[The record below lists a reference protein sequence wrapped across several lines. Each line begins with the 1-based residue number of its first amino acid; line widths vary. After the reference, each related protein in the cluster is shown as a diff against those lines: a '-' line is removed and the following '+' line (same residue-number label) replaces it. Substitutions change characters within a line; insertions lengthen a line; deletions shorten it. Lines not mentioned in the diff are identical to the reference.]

1 MPPLAGLRP
10 LRKGSFAAKLDT
22 RLRMNIEMEDW
33 EVEEIVEGECIR
45 LGVPSTGEGGRVVD
59 KKEGIGYKGGLAVG

>member
-1 MPPLAGLRP
+1 MPPLVDLRP

-33 EVEEIVEGECIR
+33 EVEEIVEGECLR
-45 LGVPSTGEGGRVVD
+45 LGVSSIGEGGPGNVVD
-59 KKEGIGYKGGLAVG
+59 KKEGMGANEG